1 MPYTF
6 HVKSILPVIML
17 AAAIILPGCSSGD
30 NNVVIPPTIQ
40 EDRETPKI
48 ASRYRDPEINL
59 VIHTA
64 WDHYIAGRY
73 EPALLDFERLI
84 AKGYRHY
91 DVLYGA
97 GISSLKY
104 YDMKKAI
111 RYLTMCIETY
121 PSHYEARFYRS
132 EAYRNLREYP
142 KARADLEFIL
152 TLKPDVTFICGSY
165 PSEYAD
171 RAALKRRQD
180 EAKNLLQSI

>member
-1 MPYTF
+1 MSDTF
-6 HVKSILPVIML
+6 PVKSILTAIML
-17 AAAIILPGCSSGD
+17 IAAIILPGCSGGD
-30 NNVVIPPTIQ
+30 INVIIPPTIQ
-40 EDRETPKI
+40 EDREAPKI
-48 ASRYRDPEINL
+48 APRYRDPEINL

-64 WDHYIAGRY
+64 WDHYNAGRY

-91 DVLYGA
+91 DVLFGA

-111 RYLTMCIETY
+111 RYLTMCIETH
-121 PSHYEARFYRS
+121 PAHYEARFHRS

-142 KARADLEFIL
+142 RARADLEFIL
-152 TLKPDVTFICGSY
+152 SLKPDVTFICGSY

-171 RAALKRRQD
+171 RAALKRRQ
-180 EAKNLLQSI
+180 EESKNLLKSI